1 MSSTANNA
9 AALDSITLGQLFAPI
24 ESDLVEAQRI
34 FDDEL
39 ASDQPFISDLCRHV
53 SQYHGKRLRPALLLL
68 TARACGRVV
77 PAHHVLAAVVEMVH
91 LSTLVHDDIL
101 DEADIRR
108 RVATVN
114 RLWGNERAV
123 LMGDFLIAHSFHLCT
138 SLEST
143 FAARLIAH
151 TANVLCEGEMMQVV
165 HRDDFELSEPL
176 YYDIISRKT
185 ASLLGAAC
193 LLGARYAD
201 ADERLIR
208 RLRDFGA
215 LLGVAFQITD
225 DLLDLT
231 GDEAET
237 GKSLGR
243 DVHKGKLTLPLIH
256 FLRSAS
262 PPQRTRL
269 MSLLRGDDPQRYRQI
284 AQMLQDSTSLEYAS
298 QAAAD
303 RIAEARRIL
312 AELPPSPARGS
323 LAAMAEFVTSRRQ

>member
-1 MSSTANNA
+1 MNPTLTPPRDDAPP
-9 AALDSITLGQLFAPI
+9 TLGRLFAPI
-24 ESDLVEAQRI
+24 EDDLACAQRV

-39 ASDQPFISDLCRHV
+39 GSDQAFICDLCRHV
-53 SQYHGKRLRPALLLL
+53 GQFHGKRLRPALLLL
-68 TARACGRVV
+68 TARACGRLT
-77 PAHHVLAAVVEMVH
+77 PAHHTLAAVVEMVH

-151 TANVLCEGEMMQVV
+151 TAGVLCEGEMMQVV
-165 HRDDFELSEPL
+165 NRDNFELSEAE
-176 YYDIISRKT
+176 YFDIITRKT

-201 ADERLIR
+201 ADERTTR
-208 RLRDFGA
+208 RMREFGV

-225 DLLDLT
+225 DLLDLV

-256 FLRSAS
+256 YLSSA
-262 PPQRTRL
+262 PMAQRVRMMT
-269 MSLLRGDDPQRYRQI
+269 LLRGEDPQRYRQI
-284 AQMLQDSTSLEYAS
+284 ASLLADSSSIDYAN
-298 QAAAD
+298 QTAAA
-303 RIAEARRIL
+303 RIAEALRIL
-312 AELPPSPARGS
+312 DDLPAGDARDS
-323 LAAMAEFVTSRRQ
+323 LSAMAEFVTSRRQ